1 MAIKIGRLLTAMVTP
16 FNESGEIDYD
26 QVKKLA
32 LALVKSGSDGLV
44 VSGTTG
50 ESPSLSIDE
59 KLRLFDVCKSA
70 VGNTASIIAGTGT
83 YSTRESIELT
93 KEASKLNLD
102 GIMAVV
108 PYYNKP
114 PQEGLLKHFSAI
126 AESTHL
132 PLIPYNV
139 PSRTGLNMT
148 SDTTIKLSMIDN
160 IIGVKEASSDPDQI
174 ARIISS
180 TANDFYVWS
189 GNDNETFN
197 IMSMGGYGVI
207 SVASHLVGNQI
218 RKMMELIVSGNIS
231 KAADEHHRLLPLF
244 KGIFT
249 ITSPIPVKYALNK
262 SGFNVG
268 PNRLPL
274 VAPDDGTVEFLDN
287 LLKSYSIDIV

>member
-1 MAIKIGRLLTAMVTP
+1 MVTP

-132 PLIPYNV
+132 PLIPYN
-139 PSRTGLNMT
+139 G
-148 SDTTIKLSMIDN
+148 
-160 IIGVKEASSDPDQI
+160 
-174 ARIISS
+174 
-180 TANDFYVWS
+180 
-189 GNDNETFN
+189 
-197 IMSMGGYGVI
+197 
-207 SVASHLVGNQI
+207 
-218 RKMMELIVSGNIS
+218 
-231 KAADEHHRLLPLF
+231 
-244 KGIFT
+244 
-249 ITSPIPVKYALNK
+249 
-262 SGFNVG
+262 
-268 PNRLPL
+268 
-274 VAPDDGTVEFLDN
+274 
-287 LLKSYSIDIV
+287 